1 MKYFITRQEDQR
13 LDPAARPQL
22 RGDFVELS
30 DGFTQY
36 ELTGPDDGEV
46 VVFTGGITI
55 PLAYWD
61 ELVSDLHAQG
71 LRTLTYSGYGRG
83 CSDRL
88 QTPYDESLFVR
99 QLVELTVRLDLP
111 RPHHVVGTSM
121 GALVAMAYALR
132 QTDSVSTLTVVGPAG
147 LLRQPPWQKAL
158 LHAGPLTGVIAKR
171 LGHRLLEGHL
181 SHNVR
186 DPQRAAEL
194 TEMVREAYRYEGS
207 MFAFFS
213 TLQNFP
219 LSGRTELYSRTSQLG
234 IPTLLV
240 WGDDDQVTPIE
251 NLGLAQQL
259 LQPDRTHIIEECG
272 HMAPLERPTAV
283 ADHIVSFLTSSTP
296 RGSTNE

>member
-1 MKYFITRQEDQR
+1 MKYFTTRQEDRR
-13 LDPAARPQL
+13 LDLAARPQL

-36 ELTGPDDGEV
+36 ELTGPDGGEV

-61 ELVSDLHAQG
+61 ELVANLHARG

-83 CSDRL
+83 QSERL
-88 QTPYDESLFVR
+88 HTAYDESLFVR
-99 QLVELTVRLDLP
+99 QLAELTARLDLP
-111 RPHHVVGTSM
+111 RPHHLVGTSM
-121 GALVAMAYALR
+121 GALVAMGYALR
-132 QTDSVSTLTVVGPAG
+132 HTDSVSTLTVVGPAG
-147 LLRQPPWQKAL
+147 LLRQPLWQKAL

-171 LGHRLLEGHL
+171 LGQRLLEGHL

-219 LSGRTELYSRTSQLG
+219 LSGRTELYARTAELG
-234 IPTLLV
+234 IPMLLV

-251 NLGLAQQL
+251 NLDLAREL
-259 LQPDRTHIIEECG
+259 LQPNRIHIIDECG
-272 HMAPLERPTAV
+272 HMAPLERPATV
-283 ADHIVSFLTSSTP
+283 ADHLVSFLTTSTP